1 MHVRLLAA
9 ASLVA
14 ALGVAVVPAQATPYA
29 GQFRYLSSGPLAVQG
44 ADGARWLLQVTATQ
58 SGSYESRAEQ
68 RLYVDLTR
76 CAGTCTAMGRWS
88 RPLTD
93 AEISVSDMGTAG
105 VIVVG
110 SLTARLRTTLG
121 GLNLDV
127 TLHNEGTGGGYID
140 GLGSSTTPPGIRPQ
154 VVRYVFAEGSARLG
168 NVSCSIGHSETT
180 FGVVDGADTLG
191 DDARDPR
198 TAPPAALPA
207 GFLKGKRAAHC

>member
-29 GQFRYLSSGPLAVQG
+29 GQYRYLSSGPLAVQG
-44 ADGARWLLQVTATQ
+44 ADGARWLLQIGATQ

-76 CAGTCTAMGRWS
+76 CAGTCTEVGRWS

-93 AEISVSDMGTAG
+93 AEIAISPFGATAYVVSGT
-105 VIVVG
+105 
-110 SLTARLRTTLG
+110 LTARLRTVLG
-121 GLNLDV
+121 GFNLDV
-127 TLHNEGTGGGYID
+127 TLSDTGTGGAVD
-140 GLGSSTTPPGIRPQ
+140 GLGISTTPPGIGPGVEQ
-154 VVRYVFAEGSARLG
+154 YSYAEGNAHLGALSCRIAR
-168 NVSCSIGHSETT
+168 SEGS
-180 FGVVDGADTLG
+180 FGEVTGADTLG